1 MLVKLAT
8 FLHMLRYS
16 NVAGVRFLDI
26 ILKRKRQLLRES
38 NQVGKPSIGW
48 AIKFT
53 LGDTYHNLGKV
64 ILSNLFWTA
73 TFVPCLL
80 VGLEIKKN
88 LSPLLLLLLVGCFL
102 LTSPALAGI
111 FVISRKIAIKEHEIE
126 MRDFFAGTKEHWKKS
141 LVLSLICVIIPLV
154 AGFSLMFYG
163 QLVRASSLSVI
174 LWIINVWILI
184 FFFLAQVYFFPLVVG
199 QKMGISQILR
209 TSLLLALN
217 NVGFTFV
224 ILLFEIAILLFCSI
238 TGVIFL
244 AGVSMIAL
252 LQSNA
257 FIEVAKR
264 YTAEEIR
271 KEVKTEN
278 HQKKTLR
285 DILRD
290 TFFPWKYD

>member
-1 MLVKLAT
+1 MG
-8 FLHMLRYS
+8 R
-16 NVAGVRFLDI
+16 
-26 ILKRKRQLLRES
+26 
-38 NQVGKPSIGW
+38 

-80 VGLEIKKN
+80 VGLEIRKN
-88 LSPLLLLLLVGCFL
+88 FSPLFFLLLAGCFL

-126 MRDFFAGTKEHWKKS
+126 MRDFLAGIKDHWKKS
-141 LVLSLICVIIPLV
+141 LALSLICVIIPLV
-154 AGFSLMFYG
+154 AGSSLMFYG
-163 QLVRASSLSVI
+163 QLAKTSGLSVI

-184 FFFLAQVYFFPLVVG
+184 FFFLAQVYFFPLMIG

-209 TSLLLALN
+209 TSLLLAFN
-217 NVGFTFV
+217 NVGFTLV
-224 ILLFEIAILLFCSI
+224 ILLFEIAILLLCSI

-244 AGVSMIAL
+244 AGVSMIAI

-264 YTAEEIR
+264 YTGEEIR
-271 KEVKTEN
+271 KEVKTED
-278 HQKKTLR
+278 HRKKTLR
-285 DILRD
+285 DVLRD